1 MEIVAHRTDPRA
13 FPPRP
18 RQAGRALRQPPSR
31 PTCSPG
37 PSTAGA
43 RRGARAGA
51 GSVNSR
57 GRVSGLLTGLALL
70 FLAGVATGA
79 VQDTPVL
86 SSYVVDG
93 AELLTTAARVRIMTK
108 LNAYEERTN
117 NHITVLT
124 TPVFSEVDTSSS
136 AALKLWNQ
144 SEPRRDHTVLLL
156 IVKNDNKLRFKISS
170 DLADLLS
177 DAVRDKIMRRILWPN
192 LQANNY
198 DRGIEE
204 VVAAIIGQLDGLDM
218 VSALPEIDESA
229 KPRESFPTVEDS
241 NTSLFNRIV
250 SGVVVFLVLG
260 VFAYVTMT
268 IEERMMALI
277 FYLFMIPFWA
287 VFPAVFVFGWK
298 VGLILC
304 GAYVVLVPP
313 IRMLLI
319 AVKLV
324 KSNKG
329 SFW

>member
-1 MEIVAHRTDPRA
+1 M
-13 FPPRP
+13 
-18 RQAGRALRQPPSR
+18 
-31 PTCSPG
+31 
-37 PSTAGA
+37 
-43 RRGARAGA
+43 
-51 GSVNSR
+51 NSR

-86 SSYVVDG
+86 SSYVVDS
-93 AELLTTAARVRIMTK
+93 AELLTTAARARITTK
-108 LNAYEERTN
+108 LRAYEERTKN
-117 NHITVLT
+117 QIAVLT
-124 TPVFSEVDTSSS
+124 APVFSEVDTSGS
-136 AALKLWNQ
+136 AVLKFWNQ
-144 SEPRRDHTVLLL
+144 SEPRKDHTALLL
-156 IVKNDNKLRFKISS
+156 IVKNDKQLRFKISS
-170 DLADLLS
+170 ELGSLLS
-177 DAVRDKIMRRILWPN
+177 DSIRDKIMRRVLWPN

-198 DRGIEE
+198 DRGIDE
-204 VVAAIIGQLDGLDM
+204 VVAAVIGQLDGLDM

-229 KPRESFPTVEDS
+229 KPRESFSTVEDS
-241 NTSLFNRIV
+241 NTPLFDRII
-250 SGVVVFLVLG
+250 SGFIVFLVLG

-268 IEERMMALI
+268 VEERMMALI

-319 AVKLV
+319 AVQLV
-324 KSNKG
+324 KSDKG